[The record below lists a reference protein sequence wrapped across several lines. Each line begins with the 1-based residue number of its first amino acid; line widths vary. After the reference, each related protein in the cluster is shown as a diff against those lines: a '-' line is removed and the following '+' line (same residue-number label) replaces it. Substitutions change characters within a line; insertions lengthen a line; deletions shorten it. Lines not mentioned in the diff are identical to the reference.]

1 MFRLSNN
8 LIGVLNLLTFLL
20 SVPVLGGGVW
30 LATRGGGSG
39 TECERFLTVPLIVLG
54 AFLMLVSLAGL
65 VGACCRA
72 SLLLWLYL
80 VAMFLLILL
89 LFAFTLFAFLVT
101 NKGAGEAVSNRG
113 FKEYRLG
120 DYSHWLQKR
129 VDNSKNWAKIRSCL
143 QDSKICERLQQGNE
157 TFDQFIRDNLSPI
170 QSGCCKPPTECDFTY
185 VSPTVWTVNSTTLT
199 STNNT
204 DCSAWNNDPSTLCYG
219 CQSCKAGVLANIK
232 KDWKK
237 VAIINI
243 VVLVFLIMV
252 YSVGCCAFRN
262 IRRDNA
268 YGYGGWKG
276 RYP

>member
-1 MFRLSNN
+1 
-8 LIGVLNLLTFLL
+8 
-20 SVPVLGGGVW
+20 
-30 LATRGGGSG
+30 
-39 TECERFLTVPLIVLG
+39 
-54 AFLMLVSLAGL
+54 
-65 VGACCRA
+65 
-72 SLLLWLYL
+72 
-80 VAMFLLILL
+80 
-89 LFAFTLFAFLVT
+89 
-101 NKGAGEAVSNRG
+101 
-113 FKEYRLG
+113 
-120 DYSHWLQKR
+120 
-129 VDNSKNWAKIRSCL
+129 
-143 QDSKICERLQQGNE
+143 
-157 TFDQFIRDNLSPI
+157 
-170 QSGCCKPPTECDFTY
+170 
-185 VSPTVWTVNSTTLT
+185 VWTVNSTTLT